1 MNWTHALL
9 AGYIGVVVVIV
20 VALYRRKGNVGKIS
34 AAVMVLVAL
43 VGWNLFDVWYLMPRE
58 QKSGV
63 VAESEMDAAFHAMDN
78 MPTYQVLREQ
88 EPALMETIRTTA
100 KAMQKEGKTQQ
111 QIIDYIQPQVLGVQM
126 LRVQNAPDENVIA
139 YMKIN
144 MEQTAAIQ
152 KVSDENCF
160 RFLFPAVKGGINPAR
175 ILSRDFLINR
185 MNIDAAMMRAAYGA
199 GRHTVTDQ
207 ERQEAQQNLQPVIAM
222 LVKKYGKD
230 IEIMP
235 DPHKAIG
242 KEKIACE
249 IVQDM
254 WNNVLKLPQDK
265 AAGIIRMVSAAEN
278 Q

>member
-9 AGYIGVVVVIV
+9 AGYIGVVAVIV
-20 VALYRRKGNVGKIS
+20 VMLYRRKGNVGKIS
-34 AAVMVLVAL
+34 SVVLVLVAL
-43 VGWNLFDVWYLMPRE
+43 VAWNLFDVWYLMPRE

-63 VAESEMDAAFHAMDN
+63 VAESEMDAAFRAMDN

-111 QIIDYIQPQVLGVQM
+111 QIIDYIQPQVLSVQM
-126 LRVQNAPDENVIA
+126 SRVQNAPDENVIA

-152 KVSDENCF
+152 KVSDDNCF

-185 MNIDAAMMRAAYGA
+185 MNIDAAMMRAAYGT
-199 GRHTVTDQ
+199 GRHTVTDK
-207 ERQEAQQNLQPVIAM
+207 ERQDAQQNIQPIIAV
-222 LVKKYGKD
+222 LVKKYGQD

-235 DPHKAIG
+235 DPRKAIG
-242 KEKIACE
+242 KEKVACE
-249 IVQDM
+249 IVQDL
-254 WNNVLKLPQDK
+254 WKNVLALPQDK
-265 AAGIIRMVSAAEN
+265 AAGIIRMMTAAEN